1 MPFHVET
8 RRFYISLA
16 AMTRRRASDPKK
28 EFALSPLQLFGD
40 GSRRIVTGGR
50 ARRAM
55 RDTVVGIVVVAS
67 GTMVSCARAEND
79 PKATLH
85 DGDQTWDEMMAGSL
99 TYSIDSEAKSATAG
113 ESRHQ

>member
-8 RRFYISLA
+8 RRFYISLK
-16 AMTRRRASDPKK
+16 AMTRRSVSDSKK

-40 GSRRIVTGGR
+40 GSRRIVTGVR

-67 GTMVSCARAEND
+67 GTMVSSARAEND
-79 PKATLH
+79 SKARLH
-85 DGDQTWDEMMAGSL
+85 YDDQTWDEMMAGSF
-99 TYSIDSEAKSATAG
+99 TYTIDSEAKSATAG
-113 ESRHQ
+113 EGRRQ